1 MTIDYLLIANITEDL
16 TDKGPVPGGT
26 ALYSAL
32 TAHRLGKR
40 VGLVT
45 RAPDEAAARA
55 LLPGVALHV
64 LPTERAS
71 TFSNLYQG
79 NHRQQIIHYVA
90 APMTLDDV
98 PIEWR
103 NPPIVHFGP
112 IAHEA
117 DHSLISQFP
126 KSLVCATPQGWM
138 RKWDAQGLVSYMPLA
153 DVHSLFRPI
162 DVLVFSAEDVA
173 HDLFAMRE
181 LIDSVPIAVVTEAV
195 DGAIVYS
202 KDGSRTLPAR
212 PANVVDPTGAG
223 DVFAAAYFV
232 HLYESGD
239 PHQAAA
245 FANVVASFAIEGVGI
260 KAIPTRDKVEAWF
273 AQQEP
278 DAKAVPHR

>member
-1 MTIDYLLIANITEDL
+1 MTIDYLIIGNITEDL
-16 TDKGPVPGGT
+16 TPKGSVPGGT

-45 RAPDEAAARA
+45 RYPNEAVARA
-55 LLPGVALHV
+55 LLPGVGVHV

-79 NHRQQIIHYVA
+79 NHRQQIIHHVA
-90 APMTLDDV
+90 PPMTLNDV
-98 PIEWR
+98 PSDWR
-103 NPPIVHFGP
+103 NAPIVHFGP
-112 IAHEA
+112 IAREA

-126 KSLVCATPQGWM
+126 NSLVCATPQGWM
-138 RKWDAQGLVSYMPLA
+138 RKWDALTGLVSYMPLA

-173 HDLFAMRE
+173 DDPLAMRE

-202 KDGSRTLPAR
+202 KDGSRQLSAR

-245 FANVVASFAIEGVGI
+245 FANVVASFAIEGIGI

-273 AQQEP
+273 AQ
-278 DAKAVPHR
+278 R